1 MSKGFIASA
10 LLLFSVAGSPSDVLA
25 CGDKFL
31 LLGRGTRFQR
41 LASAQRGAILV
52 YLNPSSNL
60 PKALSNLPFDSMLRK
75 AGHRAAVVTVPEEL
89 ARIVRRDKWDVV
101 VIDVADGEAIKS
113 LLSVRETSPV
123 LLPVVDSASDNN
135 LALVKKEYG
144 CVLESPAKTQ
154 SFMDAIDAALALKET
169 TRQKS
174 DAKLTR

>member
-1 MSKGFIASA
+1 
-10 LLLFSVAGSPSDVLA
+10 
-25 CGDKFL
+25 
-31 LLGRGTRFQR
+31 
-41 LASAQRGAILV
+41 
-52 YLNPSSNL
+52 
-60 PKALSNLPFDSMLRK
+60 MLRK